1 MPRMR
6 NAVLE
11 EKQIIFRNFS
21 GKEDQYNRAGDRNFA
36 VVLDAEEAQRMLE
49 EGWNVKTLGA
59 REEGDEDR
67 HYIQVSVSYKTRPPK
82 IRMVTSRGQ
91 SFLGEGEVE
100 LLDWVDVQ
108 YADVVLNPYEWVVNG
123 KSGVK
128 AYLQNL
134 VVVIEEDPIDLKWAA
149 IADEQKALGKGSQL
163 ELESGE
169 EPYDDGPIRVQS
181 TRE

>member
-11 EKQIIFRNFS
+11 EKQIIFRNFQ

-36 VVLDAEEAQRMLE
+36 LVLDHETAQAMLE
-49 EGWNVKTLGA
+49 EGWNVKTSAG

-67 HYIQVSVSYKTRPPK
+67 HYIQVSVSYKQRPPK

-91 SFLGEGEVE
+91 AFLGQDEVE
-100 LLDWVDVQ
+100 LLDWVDVK
-108 YADVVLNPYEWVVNG
+108 YVDAVLNPYEWVVNG

-149 IADEQKALGKGSQL
+149 IADEQKALGSGQHA
-163 ELESGE
+163 LESGE
-169 EPYDDGPIRVQS
+169 ETYDDGPIRVAS